1 MFSRIAPHNAFV
13 MNIRTL
19 FLALLLLALL
29 FLFYFLGCLE
39 GTSCE
44 EAIEELPY
52 SDSYCE
58 VEYLDFAGL
67 DQGGKDPLALAG
79 GEAADGRQVRYARI
93 VLPPNSARIFLNYYR
108 NFPGSTTLEYY
119 DYQCGGEANLI
130 NTQQL
135 DGLVETREQS
145 LPMGLSAIVIRMIIT
160 PADGYSHQAKDEISL
175 ASFQQAPNQEVDE
188 NGIPLACG
196 GGAYQRLVMT
206 SNNPTRDLVSE
217 LSAEG
222 LTVAALCDCNPN
234 LVVVDVPPGI
244 DLEALKPKLRE
255 SNNSTQAS
263 TDSLFMDQDAIIEPT
278 PMLPDLAD
286 NFIPNVTNQGPIIN
300 DVPALFPD
308 FELILPTGQDVTCL
322 FWEPPY
328 FNNLPDD
335 AVRMAIVD
343 SGVDTSFFFGL
354 SNPTAI
360 GASSDD
366 CYPSGRHGYDHIM
379 QDDSPNDEENHGTMV
394 ASSLTARL
402 SAENPVRMTHY
413 KFYAQGA
420 GSYFDALCAM
430 HTAMAQ
436 EAKVINTSWGFYA
449 EEMPETMGETLRRA
463 DSLDV
468 VVVAAAGNDSLS
480 LDSLHFYP
488 AAATVDFPLL
498 LSVGSY
504 EYLDTDGNLVRSAF
518 SNYSPERVDLLA
530 HHTMG
535 ALTFND
541 FNSFVAFP
549 RGTSISAPLVS
560 KELIEIFAAN
570 PGLKAS
576 DALSQL
582 YGSSTELSSELE
594 DQVTNGRYLRLDCE

>member
-1 MFSRIAPHNAFV
+1 

-29 FLFYFLGCLE
+29 FLFYFLGCLG

-44 EAIEELPY
+44 ETIEDLPY

-67 DQGGKDPLALAG
+67 DQGEKDPLTLAG

-93 VLPPNSARIFLNYYR
+93 VLPPNSARVFLNYYR

-119 DYQCGGEANLI
+119 DYQCGGEASLI

-145 LPMGLSAIVIRMIIT
+145 LPMGLSQVVVRMIIT
-160 PADGYSHQAKDEISL
+160 PAEGYTHQAQDEISL
-175 ASFQQAPNQEVDE
+175 ATFQQAPSQEVDE

-196 GGAYQRLVMT
+196 GGAYQRLVVT
-206 SNNPTRDLVSE
+206 SNNPTRDLVTE

-263 TDSLFMDQDAIIEPT
+263 TDSLFMDQDAVIEPA
-278 PMLPDLAD
+278 PLLPDLAD

-300 DVPALFPD
+300 DLPAFFPD
-308 FELILPTGQDVTCL
+308 FEIIWPTGQDVSCL
-322 FWEPPY
+322 LWEPPY
-328 FNNLPDD
+328 FSNLPED

-343 SGVDTSFFFGL
+343 SGVDTSFFYGL
-354 SNPTAI
+354 SSATAL
-360 GASSDD
+360 SSDSDD
-366 CYPSGRHGYDHIM
+366 CYPSGRHGYDHIRS
-379 QDDSPNDEENHGTMV
+379 DDSPNDEENHGTMV
-394 ASSLTARL
+394 ASSLTAKL
-402 SAENPVRMTHY
+402 TSEHPVRMTHY
-413 KFYAQGA
+413 KFYANGG

-430 HTAMAQ
+430 HTAMVQDAR
-436 EAKVINTSWGFYA
+436 VINTSWGFYA
-449 EEMPETMGETLRRA
+449 EEMPETLEETLRRA

-468 VVVAAAGNDSLS
+468 IVVAAAGNDSLN

-488 AAATVDFPLL
+488 AAATVGFPLL

-504 EYLDTDGNLVRSAF
+504 EYVDTDGDVSRSAF
-518 SNYSPERVDLLA
+518 SNYSPSRVDLLA
-530 HHTMG
+530 YHTMA

-541 FNSFVAFP
+541 FNYFVAFP

-560 KELIEIFAAN
+560 KELIEIFAVN
-570 PGLKAS
+570 PGLKAA

-582 YGSSTELSSELE
+582 YSSNTELSSGLE
-594 DQVTNGRYLRLDCE
+594 DQVANGRYLRLDCE